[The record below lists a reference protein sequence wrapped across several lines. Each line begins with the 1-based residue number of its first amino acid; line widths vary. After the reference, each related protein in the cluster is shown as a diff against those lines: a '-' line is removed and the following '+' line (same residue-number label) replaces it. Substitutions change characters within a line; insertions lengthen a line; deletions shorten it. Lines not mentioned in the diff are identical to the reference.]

1 MDLHLII
8 YRHTQKEKEKERRNK
23 KDTTKKDTK
32 DKY

>member
-8 YRHTQKEKEKERRNK
+8 YRHTKKEKERRNK

-32 DKY
+32 EKY